1 MYFNL
6 ASVDQT
12 HDEFLTGSQTQLPQ
26 AGSTPYLQHRDTLL
40 TVGSGEGDDG
50 GLGLG
55 RESFGSIHAKK
66 QLKKYRRDNQTYC
79 GGQPNAGGKHCSIF

>member
-6 ASVDQT
+6 ASVDQS
-12 HDEFLTGSQTQLPQ
+12 HDEFMTGSQTHLPQ
-26 AGSTPYLQHRDTLL
+26 TGSFLNSQHRETLL

-55 RESFGSIHAKK
+55 RESFASIRAKK

-79 GGQPNAGGKHCSIF
+79 GG